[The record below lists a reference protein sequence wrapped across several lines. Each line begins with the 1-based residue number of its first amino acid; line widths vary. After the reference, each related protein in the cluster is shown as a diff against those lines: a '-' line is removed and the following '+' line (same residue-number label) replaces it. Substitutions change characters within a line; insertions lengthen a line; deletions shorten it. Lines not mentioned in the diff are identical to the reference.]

1 MGVSHDFG
9 LNVNLVESVQIVAHP
24 VRTRPIDDQRLVRFN
39 SSSIRP
45 TEGHVLT
52 DKIES
57 RNGSGPIALI
67 AAMDGELRHALDRIE
82 HDTAERVGV
91 WTAYRGQLH
100 EHDVIAMSTGIGM
113 VNAAAAASALL
124 AVEQPSIVFN
134 FGCAGA
140 HRADIHPG
148 DVVIGTG
155 LVAHLSLTVLPGGEE
170 RYTGFR
176 YRVGD
181 ETILTDVI
189 EADAD
194 LFKLAEDAALGWR
207 PEPWP
212 WSVGEKRAPA
222 IHRGIVASADC
233 WTQDP
238 VRIGSLHDLHGSLC
252 EDMEAAAVAQ
262 VCAMYQVPMLAIK
275 DISNNEL
282 HFASMMEG
290 SDYPSLDSVEPEIG
304 ARAFA
309 LVERIV
315 QRMDQSPTR

>member
-1 MGVSHDFG
+1 MKDK
-9 LNVNLVESVQIVAHP
+9 NESIIG
-24 VRTRPIDDQRLVRFN
+24 R
-39 SSSIRP
+39 
-45 TEGHVLT
+45 
-52 DKIES
+52 
-57 RNGSGPIALI
+57 GPIALI

-82 HDTAERVGV
+82 HDTVERVGA
-91 WTAYRGQLH
+91 WTAYRGHLH
-100 EHDVIAMSTGIGM
+100 ERDVIALSSGIGM
-113 VNAAAAASALL
+113 VNAAAATSALL
-124 AVEQPSIVFN
+124 AVKGPSIVLN

-148 DVVIGTG
+148 DVVVGAG

-176 YRVGD
+176 YQVGD
-181 ETILTDVI
+181 ETILADVI
-189 EADAD
+189 KADAD
-194 LFKLAEDAALGWR
+194 LLKLAEDAAYGWR

-212 WSVGEKRAPA
+212 ADEERVPK

-238 VRIGSLHDLHGSLC
+238 VRIGNLHDLHGSLC

-262 VCAMYQVPMLAIK
+262 VCAMYQVPTLAIK

-282 HFASMMEG
+282 HVASMIEG
-290 SDYPSLDSVEPEIG
+290 SDYPSLESVEREIG

-309 LVERIV
+309 LVERVV
-315 QRMDQSPTR
+315 QRLGQTPVG